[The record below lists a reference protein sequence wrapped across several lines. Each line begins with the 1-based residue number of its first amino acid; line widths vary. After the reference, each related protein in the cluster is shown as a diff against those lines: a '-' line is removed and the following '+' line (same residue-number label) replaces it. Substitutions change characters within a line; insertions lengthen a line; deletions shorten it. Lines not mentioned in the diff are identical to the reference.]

1 VWFLKHRKKGTKGFS
16 LVEIIVVMT
25 IVSVLVAIA
34 VPTAL
39 QQRKKSSDASMKADA
54 LQIAT
59 GMQNALQSWN
69 GVPPTDI
76 PLTFAT
82 PTWSITYGANT
93 IVSGSVS
100 AGDVV
105 SGTIWAD
112 GSYCAQVV
120 NSSGSNNWII
130 RSDTGQLTSGTCPST
145 ALGGLGS
152 LPTSTTV
159 TLPGA
164 PGNLT
169 VVNTLGVDN
178 SLDIAWSAVAGATSY
193 LVNVTGVTPIT
204 VTAPAVNTTVT
215 NIAGGDTT
223 VSVRAVNA
231 SGSGQAS
238 ATNITVLGG
247 TLFNTGITTPLTA
260 GSGSATLERVQ
271 IGTAGL
277 GLGGTSLTSDASTI
291 KFGTNAATA
300 TAAWIAGRTDGGVN
314 FYTQSAGGSII
325 NNLSLTPTVNTFNNN
340 LSVSASTTSTS
351 STTGALTVTGG
362 TGVGGNLYV
371 GGNLVL
377 TGTCTGCS
385 GGAATITDDTTTNAT
400 YYPALSL
407 TTTGTLSAVKT
418 SSTKL
423 SFNPLSGILT
433 ASAISSGSGSQL
445 GTTYNIL
452 KTNNPSF
459 PALITQGTV
468 SQAADIVQFQDSGA
482 NILARVDAYGNGAFA
497 NHNASRVK
505 VATTV
510 ALASSTYAN
519 GTSGIGATLTEST
532 NGILAA
538 IDAYTPVVGDRIL
551 VKNQAT
557 TFQNGIY
564 SVTSIGAAGAPWVLT
579 RSTDSDTAA
588 KIAIGFIGVDQGATN
603 TGTFWNTN
611 FTSANTV
618 GTTALAYAAFTSGS
632 GAAITVTDDT
642 STNAT
647 YYPSLS
653 LATSGTLSAVKTS
666 STKLSFNPSTGL
678 LTTAGLTVL
687 GTSTLNGTLN
697 INTSG
702 TGIVIRGLPS
712 QTADLQQWQNSA
724 GVVLAFMGAAGQFKS
739 TGQIYADNTNS
750 GSPALVVRTNYPN
763 VLPMQIQG
771 AASQT
776 ANLQEWQNSAGTVLA
791 SVAADGTLATNFL
804 TALGGAGTYPYL
816 ALSSNS
822 IVLNTRNAA
831 YIGLV
836 VQGTA
841 SQTADLLQ
849 IKNSSGTVVSRIASD
864 GGIEA
869 ANGIFAGYGSYA
881 AFSAVTTAG
890 FLVGSPGNP
899 GLIVRGATAQTA
911 DLLQLQNSSGS
922 SLVKV
927 DAYGQLYSVQ
937 QQITQTNAGAIPLQ
951 ITGAPLQTADLLQI
965 KNNAGTLLANVDAL
979 GNASFANQYS
989 SRVKAASTAS
999 LTVTYSNGT
1008 AGVGATLT
1016 NAGAQAVFAIDGYA
1030 AVVGDR
1036 ILIKDQATGFQNG
1049 IYTITNIGSGA
1060 SNWVLTRATDSDTA
1074 SKLAAGLTA
1083 VDKGITNTGTYW
1095 KTSFSSTNVIGTD
1108 GMTWTPFTSG
1118 TGAAA
1123 TITDDNSTNANYY
1136 LTLST
1141 TNTGSLSAIKTAS
1154 TKLTFNPSSGILTTA
1169 ALTVNG
1175 AATFNGSLTVN
1186 GNTDKVRVRIA
1197 TTSAGTLATSFA
1209 NGQTVDGVIL
1219 ATGDR
1224 ILIKNQATSSEN
1236 GIYTVN
1242 ASGAPTR
1249 ATDADAASKISTA
1262 FVAIDQG
1269 TTLSGTYWYTTFK
1282 STDTVGTTGMNWV
1295 AFGTGGGAYTAPT
1308 LGSTLIPSGATVST
1322 IAGLTL
1328 TAPAIN
1334 TGADSNIGVIVKGNS
1349 VTQTADLQ
1357 QWKNSAGTVLANVT
1371 AGGVF
1376 GSNYYTEPTATSS
1389 YLNLVASDAV
1399 YLYTRSATNKGLV
1412 VKGSA
1417 SQSADLQ
1424 QWQDNLGNI
1433 PTRIDNTG
1441 QIHTASGTVSFFGT
1455 NTNLSATL
1463 SVQPV
1468 LSSAYGLAIRG
1479 LAGQTGDL
1487 QQWQNSAGTVEG
1499 YFRAD
1504 GTFYTNDRI
1513 TSINGISAYNASS
1526 FGNVG
1531 SLTPYLYNN
1540 MVGIQPVNAADV
1552 GLVIKGAASQTGDLQ
1567 QWRNNAGTVLVAVG
1581 ANGVIATGT
1590 TAGAPTIVSATTIA
1604 PVTPILFV
1612 SGTTTIQTIT
1622 APAPISTNGG
1632 SIIIV
1637 PTGTFSTNTA
1647 GNIAIAVTA
1656 IVNQAITLTYDP
1668 IALKWYP
1675 ASSGSGG
1682 SYTAPTIG
1690 STLISSG
1697 ATVST
1702 IAGLTL
1708 TAPTINGATVSGTFS
1723 GAVTFAN
1730 TVTTSVDAVI
1740 NGLNVGKGGGVISSN
1755 SAIGQSALLFN
1766 TTGSNNSAVGIGSL
1780 QGNTIGTYN
1789 SALGAYALYS
1799 NTTGNSDSALG
1810 LSALNSNTTG
1820 SNNSAVGVNSL
1831 QYNTTGN
1838 NNSAVGFGALQAN
1851 TTGFNNIALGSI
1863 AGSTLTTGSND
1874 IIIGQ
1879 SAQPSSAT
1887 VSNEITLGNSTATS
1901 FRIPGLGLTAT
1912 GSIATTTLSL
1922 SPSGTG
1928 ILGLGDGSI
1937 SKVAGTGFIF
1947 NSGINTSQDSTI
1959 SGVNVGKGGGAVVT
1973 NTILGVNALS
1983 ANTTGFQNSAIG
1995 YNALNSNTTGNYNS
2009 AVGQGAL
2016 QANSTGTQNTA
2027 VGVQSLQGNT
2037 TGNYNSAVGVNSLL
2051 TNTTG
2056 SQNSAMGAGALQS
2069 NTTGGANSAVGQSAL
2084 YYNTTGSNNSAVGQG
2099 TLQSNTIGSNNS
2111 AFGETALQL
2120 NSTGAG
2126 DSAFGTN
2133 ALQANTTGTN
2143 NTALGI
2149 NSLGANNVGIQNT
2162 SVGAGTLS
2170 LNTNGSNNT
2179 AMGSNSLN
2187 ANTSGTFNTAT
2198 GINSLISNNIGTNNS
2213 AFGMNALL
2221 VNTSGVGNTAIGSTA
2236 GSTLTTGSNDTLVGN
2251 AAQPSAATVSNEIT
2265 LGNASIAGFRIP
2277 GLGLSETGGAG
2288 TGTLTVTGSLVI
2300 TGSCAGCGGFTAP
2313 TIGSTLIPSGATVPT
2328 IAGLTLTTPTVNGAT
2343 VSGTFSGAVIFANT
2357 VTASVDASISGLT
2370 VGKGGGAITSNTAL
2384 GLGALPGNTTG
2395 NNNTALGLQTLQNNN
2410 VGAQNTAV
2418 GGAALMSNTTGNYNS
2433 GFGVGALQTNTI
2445 GTQNSGFGVGAL
2457 QINSTGNYNSAF
2469 GVNALQAETTG
2480 SQNSVLGNT
2489 AASTL
2494 TTGSNDLL
2502 LGYNAQPSSATVSN
2516 EITLGNALITA
2527 LRIPGLGLTATGS
2540 TGTGS
2545 LVLNTSPN
2553 ITDPKL
2559 HIAINPQ
2566 VGTTYTFVLTDDGK
2580 LMTSTNGTAQI
2591 FSIPTNASVAY
2602 PIGTQINVVQL
2613 GTAQVTI
2620 NAVTPATT
2628 SIISTASAPASPK
2641 TRVQY
2646 SSMTLIKIGTDQWY
2660 VVGDIV

>member
-1 VWFLKHRKKGTKGFS
+1 MWFLKHRKTGTKGFS

-39 QQRKKSSDASMKADA
+39 QQRKKSSDAAMKADA

-69 GVPPTDI
+69 GTPPADV

-100 AGDVV
+100 TGDVV

-164 PGNLT
+164 PGNLS
-169 VVNTLGVDN
+169 VINTLGVDN
-178 SLDIAWSAVAGATSY
+178 SIDVFWSAVAGATSY
-193 LVNVTGVTPIT
+193 LVNVTGITPVT
-204 VTAPAVNTTVT
+204 VTAPSVST
-215 NIAGGDTT
+215 NITNIPGGDTT

-247 TLFNTGITTPLTA
+247 TLFSTGVTTPLTA

-271 IGTAGL
+271 IGTTGL

-291 KFGTNAATA
+291 KFGTNASSA

-385 GGAATITDDTTTNAT
+385 GGAATITDDTATNAT

-423 SFNPLSGILT
+423 SFNPSSGILT

-459 PALITQGTV
+459 PALITQGAV
-468 SQAADIVQFQDSGA
+468 SQTADIVQFQDSGA

-510 ALASSTYAN
+510 ALASPTYAN
-519 GTSGIGATLTEST
+519 GTSGVGATLTEST
-532 NGILAA
+532 NGILAG

-618 GTTALAYAAFTSGS
+618 GTTALTYAAFTSGS

-642 STNAT
+642 TTNAT

-678 LTTAGLTVL
+678 LTTSGLTVS

-697 INTSG
+697 VNTGG
-702 TGIVIRGLPS
+702 TGTINLGDGTITKVPGSGFNFNGGINNVSYLGVGSATGLSAIPLYVTLAS
-712 QTADLQQWQNSA
+712 PTAKT
-724 GVVLAFMGAAGQFKS
+724 V
-739 TGQIYADNTNS
+739 
-750 GSPALVVRTNYPN
+750 
-763 VLPMQIQG
+763 IQG

-849 IKNSSGTVVSRIASD
+849 IKNSSGTVVSRIASG

-979 GNASFANQYS
+979 GNASFANHYS

-1016 NAGAQAVFAIDGYA
+1016 NAGAQVAFAIDGYT

-1049 IYTITNIGSGA
+1049 IYTVANIGSGA
-1060 SNWVLTRATDSDTA
+1060 TNWILTRSTDSDTA

-1083 VDKGITNTGTYW
+1083 VDKGIANTGTYW
-1095 KTSFSSTNVIGTD
+1095 KTSFSSTNIIGTD

-1123 TITDDNSTNANYY
+1123 TITDDNSTNASYY

-1141 TNTGSLSAIKTAS
+1141 TNTGSLSAIKTSSA
-1154 TKLTFNPSSGILTTA
+1154 KLTFNPSTGVLSPS
-1169 ALTVNG
+1169 ALTVTG
-1175 AATFNGSLTVN
+1175 AAIFNGSLTVN

-1197 TTSAGTLATSFA
+1197 TAVAGTLATSFA
-1209 NGQTVDGVIL
+1209 NSQTVDGVTL

-1224 ILIKNQATSSEN
+1224 ILIKNQATTSEN

-1249 ATDADAASKISTA
+1249 ATDADAASKVSTA

-1308 LGSTLIPSGATVST
+1308 LGSTLIPSGATVSIIAGLTLTTPVISTITNTGTLTLPTSTDTLVGRNTTDTLTNKTISGGTNTITGIVNASLVNSSLTIGSTSLSLGATVST

-1328 TAPAIN
+1328 TSPTLTTPAL
-1334 TGADSNIGVIVKGNS
+1334 GVA
-1349 VTQTADLQ
+1349 TA
-1357 QWKNSAGTVLANVT
+1357 
-1371 AGGVF
+1371 
-1376 GSNYYTEPTATSS
+1376 
-1389 YLNLVASDAV
+1389 
-1399 YLYTRSATNKGLV
+1399 
-1412 VKGSA
+1412 
-1417 SQSADLQ
+1417 
-1424 QWQDNLGNI
+1424 
-1433 PTRIDNTG
+1433 
-1441 QIHTASGTVSFFGT
+1441 
-1455 NTNLSATL
+1455 
-1463 SVQPV
+1463 
-1468 LSSAYGLAIRG
+1468 
-1479 LAGQTGDL
+1479 
-1487 QQWQNSAGTVEG
+1487 
-1499 YFRAD
+1499 
-1504 GTFYTNDRI
+1504 
-1513 TSINGISAYNASS
+1513 TSINGTIIPGSS
-1526 FGNVG
+1526 T
-1531 SLTPYLYNN
+1531 L
-1540 MVGIQPVNAADV
+1540 MVNPMTTQ
-1552 GLVIKGAASQTGDLQ
+1552 GDLTY
-1567 QWRNNAGTVLVAVG
+1567 GG
-1581 ANGVIATGT
+1581 AS
-1590 TAGAPTIVSATTIA
+1590 GAPTRLPGSATNNYVLTY
-1604 PVTPILFV
+1604 
-1612 SGTTTIQTIT
+1612 
-1622 APAPISTNGG
+1622 
-1632 SIIIV
+1632 
-1637 PTGTFSTNTA
+1637 NTA
-1647 GNIAIAVTA
+1647 SNTPFWSAPGAGYN
-1656 IVNQAITLTYDP
+1656 
-1668 IALKWYP
+1668 
-1675 ASSGSGG
+1675 
-1682 SYTAPTIG
+1682 APTIG

-1708 TAPTINGATVSGTFS
+1708 TSPNLGTPSAAVLTNATGLPISTGVSGLGTGVASLLS
-1723 GAVTFAN
+1723 GNAT
-1730 TVTTSVDAVI
+1730 
-1740 NGLNVGKGGGVISSN
+1740 G
-1755 SAIGQSALLFN
+1755 
-1766 TTGSNNSAVGIGSL
+1766 TGSPV
-1780 QGNTIGTYN
+1780 
-1789 SALGAYALYS
+1789 
-1799 NTTGNSDSALG
+1799 
-1810 LSALNSNTTG
+1810 
-1820 SNNSAVGVNSL
+1820 
-1831 QYNTTGN
+1831 
-1838 NNSAVGFGALQAN
+1838 
-1851 TTGFNNIALGSI
+1851 GSI
-1863 AGSTLTTGSND
+1863 SPTLTTPAIGVASGTSLTTTSDSSFSGVTFGAGGSGIATNLAAGAGALTANATAQNIVALGRAAGNTLTAGGND
-1874 IIIGQ
+1874 IIIGYN
-1879 SAQPSSAT
+1879 AQPSSVSVTNEITFGDTNVNRFRIPGIGLNAT
-1887 VSNEITLGNSTATS
+1887 GTTGTGSFVLNTSPTLISPTLGVALGTSITTTSDSSFGGIPVGSGSGSITTNVRLGVSTLLANTTGSQNVALGYFALTANIGGSANTAVGTNSLNLLNTGSNNVGIGLGAGGNLTGGINDTLIGNGAVASGANVSNEITLGNASVTS
-1901 FRIPGLGLTAT
+1901 FRIPGLGLTA
-1912 GSIATTTLSL
+1912 
-1922 SPSGTG
+1922 
-1928 ILGLGDGSI
+1928 
-1937 SKVAGTGFIF
+1937 
-1947 NSGINTSQDSTI
+1947 
-1959 SGVNVGKGGGAVVT
+1959 SGV
-1973 NTILGVNALS
+1973 
-1983 ANTTGFQNSAIG
+1983 
-1995 YNALNSNTTGNYNS
+1995 
-2009 AVGQGAL
+2009 
-2016 QANSTGTQNTA
+2016 
-2027 VGVQSLQGNT
+2027 
-2037 TGNYNSAVGVNSLL
+2037 
-2051 TNTTG
+2051 
-2056 SQNSAMGAGALQS
+2056 
-2069 NTTGGANSAVGQSAL
+2069 
-2084 YYNTTGSNNSAVGQG
+2084 
-2099 TLQSNTIGSNNS
+2099 
-2111 AFGETALQL
+2111 
-2120 NSTGAG
+2120 
-2126 DSAFGTN
+2126 
-2133 ALQANTTGTN
+2133 
-2143 NTALGI
+2143 
-2149 NSLGANNVGIQNT
+2149 
-2162 SVGAGTLS
+2162 
-2170 LNTNGSNNT
+2170 
-2179 AMGSNSLN
+2179 
-2187 ANTSGTFNTAT
+2187 
-2198 GINSLISNNIGTNNS
+2198 
-2213 AFGMNALL
+2213 
-2221 VNTSGVGNTAIGSTA
+2221 
-2236 GSTLTTGSNDTLVGN
+2236 
-2251 AAQPSAATVSNEIT
+2251 
-2265 LGNASIAGFRIP
+2265 
-2277 GLGLSETGGAG
+2277 
-2288 TGTLTVTGSLVI
+2288 
-2300 TGSCAGCGGFTAP
+2300 
-2313 TIGSTLIPSGATVPT
+2313 
-2328 IAGLTLTTPTVNGAT
+2328 
-2343 VSGTFSGAVIFANT
+2343 
-2357 VTASVDASISGLT
+2357 
-2370 VGKGGGAITSNTAL
+2370 
-2384 GLGALPGNTTG
+2384 
-2395 NNNTALGLQTLQNNN
+2395 
-2410 VGAQNTAV
+2410 
-2418 GGAALMSNTTGNYNS
+2418 
-2433 GFGVGALQTNTI
+2433 
-2445 GTQNSGFGVGAL
+2445 
-2457 QINSTGNYNSAF
+2457 
-2469 GVNALQAETTG
+2469 
-2480 SQNSVLGNT
+2480 
-2489 AASTL
+2489 
-2494 TTGSNDLL
+2494 
-2502 LGYNAQPSSATVSN
+2502 
-2516 EITLGNALITA
+2516 
-2527 LRIPGLGLTATGS
+2527 

-2545 LVLNTSPN
+2545 FVMGTSPVLVTPNLGTPSFITLTNATGLPISTGISGLGAGVATFLATANSTNLIAAMSGFTTGTGNVVFSTSPTLTTPN

-2580 LMTSTNGTAQI
+2580 LVTSTNASAQT

-2602 PIGTQINVVQL
+2602 PVGTQINIVQL
-2613 GTAQVTI
+2613 GSAQITV
-2620 NAVTPATT
+2620 NAVTPGTT
-2628 SIISTASAPASPK
+2628 SIISNASAPASPK

-2646 SSMTLIKIGTDQWY
+2646 SSMTLIKLATDQWY

>member
-1 VWFLKHRKKGTKGFS
+1 MWFLKHRKTGTKGFS

-39 QQRKKSSDASMKADA
+39 QQRKKSSDSAMKADA

-59 GMQNALQSWN
+59 GMQNALYSWN
-69 GVPPTDI
+69 GTPPADV

-100 AGDVV
+100 TGDVV

-159 TLPGA
+159 TLPGV
-164 PGNLT
+164 PGNLS
-169 VVNTLGVDN
+169 VINTLGVDN
-178 SLDIAWSAVAGATSY
+178 SIDVFWSAVAGATSY

-215 NIAGGDTT
+215 NIPGGDTT

-247 TLFNTGITTPLTA
+247 TLFSTGVTTPLTA

-271 IGTAGL
+271 IGTTGL

-291 KFGTNAATA
+291 KFGTNASSA

-325 NNLSLTPTVNTFNNN
+325 NNLSLTPTINTFNNN

-385 GGAATITDDTTTNAT
+385 GGASYTAPTIGSTLIPSGATVTTIAGLTLTAPIISGLLTANNTTITSTI
-400 YYPALSL
+400 
-407 TTTGTLSAVKT
+407 T
-418 SSTKL
+418 ST
-423 SFNPLSGILT
+423 
-433 ASAISSGSGSQL
+433 
-445 GTTYNIL
+445 
-452 KTNNPSF
+452 
-459 PALITQGTV
+459 PALIVKGAI
-468 SQAADIVQFQDSGA
+468 SQSADLAQFQDSGA
-482 NILARVDAYGNGAFA
+482 NILARVDSYGNGAFA
-497 NHNASRVK
+497 NNNASRVK

-510 ALASSTYAN
+510 ALASSSYTN

-532 NGILAA
+532 NGVLAA
-538 IDAYTPVVGDRIL
+538 IDGYTPVVGDRIL
-551 VKNQAT
+551 IKNQAT

-564 SVTSIGAAGAPWVLT
+564 SITNAGTAITPWILT

-588 KIAIGFIGVDQGATN
+588 KISIGFVGVDQGATN

-611 FTSANTV
+611 FTSANTI
-618 GTTALAYAAFTSGS
+618 GTTALTYSAFTSGS

-642 STNAT
+642 TTNAN

-666 STKLSFNPSTGL
+666 STKLSFNPSSGI
-678 LTTAGLTVL
+678 LTASAISSASGSQL
-687 GTSTLNGTLN
+687 GTTYN
-697 INTSG
+697 I
-702 TGIVIRGLPS
+702 L
-712 QTADLQQWQNSA
+712 
-724 GVVLAFMGAAGQFKS
+724 K
-739 TGQIYADNTNS
+739 TNNPAY
-750 GSPALVVRTNYPN
+750 PALVT
-763 VLPMQIQG
+763 QG
-771 AASQT
+771 SASQT
-776 ANLQEWQNSAGTVLA
+776 ANLQEWQNSAGTVLSMVNQNGVFVGLSGFA
-791 SVAADGTLATNFL
+791 GTSFTS
-804 TALGGAGTYPYL
+804 LGGSGGKITLDNSTVLMTAATAAQTPSTIQGVAG
-816 ALSSNS
+816 
-822 IVLNTRNAA
+822 
-831 YIGLV
+831 
-836 VQGTA
+836 
-841 SQTADLLQ
+841 QTADLLQ

-1016 NAGAQAVFAIDGYA
+1016 NAGAQVAFAIDGYT

-1074 SKLAAGLTA
+1074 PKLAAGLTA

-1197 TTSAGTLATSFA
+1197 TTSTGTLATSFA

-1399 YLYTRSATNKGLV
+1399 YLYTRSAANKGLV

-1417 SQSADLQ
+1417 SQTADLFQ
-1424 QWQDNLGNI
+1424 VQDNLGNV

-1487 QQWQNSAGTVEG
+1487 QQWQNSTGTVLATLSSG
-1499 YFRAD
+1499 GAL
-1504 GTFYTNDRI
+1504 TASQLIAPSIVVITNGNIVENSATGPYLNLSGSSI
-1513 TSINGISAYNASS
+1513 TLNTRVAS
-1526 FGNVG
+1526 NVG
-1531 SLTPYLYNN
+1531 LI
-1540 MVGIQPVNAADV
+1540 IQ
-1552 GLVIKGAASQTGDLQ
+1552 GATSQTADLQ
-1567 QWRNNAGTVLVAVG
+1567 QWRNGAGTVLVAVG

-1590 TAGAPTIVSATTIA
+1590 TAGAPTIVSATTIT
-1604 PVTPILFV
+1604 PITPILFV

-1632 SIIIV
+1632 SITIV
-1637 PTGTFSTNTA
+1637 PTGAFSTNTA

-1690 STLISSG
+1690 STLIPSG

-1708 TAPTINGATVSGTFS
+1708 TSPNLGTPSVAVLTNATGLPISTGVSGLGAGIATFLATPTTANFVALGGAATGSGSIVLQTSPTLTTPAIGVASGTSLTTTSDSSFS
-1723 GAVTFAN
+1723 GVTFGAGGSGIATNLAAGAGALTANATAQNIVALGRAAGNTLTAGGNDIIIGYNAQPSSVSVTNEITFGDTNVNRFRIPGIGLNATGTTGTGSFVLNTSPTLTSPVLGVALATSITTSTDSSFGGIPVGSGGGSITTNSRMGVSALLAN
-1730 TVTTSVDAVI
+1730 TTGSQNTALGYIALSVNTIGAQNTALGSGSLQNNLSGNYNTAVGQASLPNNTIGTYNTAVGQGSLTAETIGTQNTGIGI
-1740 NGLNVGKGGGVISSN
+1740 NALSSLVSGNYNTAVGGGSLQLTSNSSN
-1755 SAIGQSALLFN
+1755 SALGVNSLSGLTTGSVNTAIGFSAGN
-1766 TTGSNNSAVGIGSL
+1766 TATTGSNNSFIG
-1780 QGNTIGTYN
+1780 
-1789 SALGAYALYS
+1789 
-1799 NTTGNSDSALG
+1799 
-1810 LSALNSNTTG
+1810 
-1820 SNNSAVGVNSL
+1820 NNAQPSAVG
-1831 QYNTTGN
+1831 
-1838 NNSAVGFGALQAN
+1838 
-1851 TTGFNNIALGSI
+1851 
-1863 AGSTLTTGSND
+1863 
-1874 IIIGQ
+1874 
-1879 SAQPSSAT
+1879 
-1887 VSNEITLGNSTATS
+1887 VSNEITLGNASVTS
-1901 FRIPGLGLTAT
+1901 FRIPGLGLTA
-1912 GSIATTTLSL
+1912 
-1922 SPSGTG
+1922 
-1928 ILGLGDGSI
+1928 
-1937 SKVAGTGFIF
+1937 
-1947 NSGINTSQDSTI
+1947 
-1959 SGVNVGKGGGAVVT
+1959 SGV
-1973 NTILGVNALS
+1973 
-1983 ANTTGFQNSAIG
+1983 
-1995 YNALNSNTTGNYNS
+1995 
-2009 AVGQGAL
+2009 
-2016 QANSTGTQNTA
+2016 
-2027 VGVQSLQGNT
+2027 
-2037 TGNYNSAVGVNSLL
+2037 
-2051 TNTTG
+2051 
-2056 SQNSAMGAGALQS
+2056 
-2069 NTTGGANSAVGQSAL
+2069 
-2084 YYNTTGSNNSAVGQG
+2084 
-2099 TLQSNTIGSNNS
+2099 
-2111 AFGETALQL
+2111 
-2120 NSTGAG
+2120 
-2126 DSAFGTN
+2126 
-2133 ALQANTTGTN
+2133 
-2143 NTALGI
+2143 
-2149 NSLGANNVGIQNT
+2149 
-2162 SVGAGTLS
+2162 
-2170 LNTNGSNNT
+2170 
-2179 AMGSNSLN
+2179 
-2187 ANTSGTFNTAT
+2187 
-2198 GINSLISNNIGTNNS
+2198 
-2213 AFGMNALL
+2213 
-2221 VNTSGVGNTAIGSTA
+2221 
-2236 GSTLTTGSNDTLVGN
+2236 
-2251 AAQPSAATVSNEIT
+2251 
-2265 LGNASIAGFRIP
+2265 
-2277 GLGLSETGGAG
+2277 
-2288 TGTLTVTGSLVI
+2288 
-2300 TGSCAGCGGFTAP
+2300 
-2313 TIGSTLIPSGATVPT
+2313 
-2328 IAGLTLTTPTVNGAT
+2328 
-2343 VSGTFSGAVIFANT
+2343 
-2357 VTASVDASISGLT
+2357 
-2370 VGKGGGAITSNTAL
+2370 
-2384 GLGALPGNTTG
+2384 
-2395 NNNTALGLQTLQNNN
+2395 
-2410 VGAQNTAV
+2410 
-2418 GGAALMSNTTGNYNS
+2418 
-2433 GFGVGALQTNTI
+2433 
-2445 GTQNSGFGVGAL
+2445 
-2457 QINSTGNYNSAF
+2457 
-2469 GVNALQAETTG
+2469 
-2480 SQNSVLGNT
+2480 
-2489 AASTL
+2489 
-2494 TTGSNDLL
+2494 
-2502 LGYNAQPSSATVSN
+2502 
-2516 EITLGNALITA
+2516 
-2527 LRIPGLGLTATGS
+2527 

-2545 LVLNTSPN
+2545 FVMGTSPVLVTPNLGTPSFITLTNATGLPISTGISGLGAGVATFLATANSTNLIAAMSGFTTGTGNVVFSTSPTLTTPN

-2566 VGTTYTFVLTDDGK
+2566 VGTTYTFVLADDGK
-2580 LMTSTNGTAQI
+2580 LVTSTNGTAQI

-2602 PIGTQINVVQL
+2602 PVGTQINIVQL
-2613 GTAQVTI
+2613 GTAQITV
-2620 NAVTPATT
+2620 NAVTPGTT
-2628 SIISTASAPASPK
+2628 SIISNASAPASPK

-2646 SSMTLIKIGTDQWY
+2646 SSMTLIKLATDQWY